1 MVMMIL
7 ILSSRFT
14 FPDPLAPGNVHLTN
28 GQILANEKLKEVIWE
43 LPENFLLSY
52 KGTAMR

>member
-1 MVMMIL
+1 MMIL
-7 ILSSRFT
+7 ILSSRIT
-14 FPDPLAPGNVHLTN
+14 FPDPLVPGNVHLTN
-28 GQILANEKLKEVIWE
+28 GQILANEKLKDVIWE